1 MHGQS
6 NLGPQRQRSEGEALG
21 TEETETKRTEA
32 SFKSISGR
40 RNRKT
45 NFRGIKGNFRMK
57 EAGPMEV
64 KKNLLLE
71 KN

>member
-1 MHGQS
+1 M
-6 NLGPQRQRSEGEALG
+6 G

-32 SFKSISGR
+32 SFKSSSGR